1 MRISTSMLYAK
12 GVNSMQ
18 QQWSQLLH
26 TQQQV
31 ATGRRVLTP
40 SDDPIA
46 SARALEVGQSQSVNQ
61 QFLANQGHAND
72 AMRLVETQ
80 LTNVNDILQYARER
94 AVEAGNGALSGTEL
108 SFLAEDMK
116 SQFNALLALAN
127 SQDGNGDY
135 IFGGYRAQTQPYTG
149 DLAGVTYQGDQG
161 ERTVQVSASRYMPV
175 SLPGSAV
182 FDRTLTLDSTVT
194 SVVGNGHNTGS
205 ETPSV
210 TAVDPTAVRPGTRYQ
225 IRYSQPDPA
234 IPGTYTVSRLGQDGE
249 PVAWTSAELEA
260 MWPPAGTPP
269 AGYAVSADNRSID
282 FTPSGLPPY
291 APLELDGLTI
301 GLPDDPMP
309 DPLDVPQD
317 ARTVKDEVGDGDRF
331 EIFVPSTNLLENVAM
346 VAAALDS
353 PGASGAAGVVAFAL
367 TTLDAGHENILK
379 VRAQLGSQMG
389 EVEQLQSLGSDL
401 DGHYAEIITGL
412 VGLDSEGYAAAISQL
427 TQQQMFLQAA
437 QQSYMRISGLSLF
450 NYMG

>member
-46 SARALEVGQSQSVNQ
+46 SARALEVGQSQGVNQ
-61 QFLANQGHAND
+61 QFLANLGHADD
-72 AMRLVETQ
+72 AMRLVESQ
-80 LTNVNDILQYARER
+80 LTNVNDILQYAREQ
-94 AVEAGNGALSGTEL
+94 AVAAGTGALSQTEL
-108 SFLAEDMK
+108 SYLAEDMK

-135 IFGGYRAQTQPYTG
+135 IFGGYRAQTQPYSG

-182 FDRTLTLDSTVT
+182 FDRTLTLDAAAMP
-194 SVVGNGHNTGS
+194 VVGNGHNTGS
-205 ETPSV
+205 ETPRI
-210 TAVDPTAVRPGTRYQ
+210 TAVDPTAVRQGTRYQ
-225 IRYSQPDPA
+225 ISYSQPDPA
-234 IPGTYTVSRLGQDGE
+234 TPGTYTVSRVGQDGK
-249 PVAWTSAELEA
+249 PVAWTPAGLEA
-260 MWPPAGTPP
+260 MWPPAGSPP

-282 FTPSGLPPY
+282 FTPSGPPPY
-291 APLELDGLTI
+291 ALQLDGLSI
-301 GLPDDPMP
+301 ALPDDQMP
-309 DPLDVPQD
+309 DPLDASQET
-317 ARTVKDEVGDGDRF
+317 RTVKDEVGDGDQF

-367 TTLDAGHENILK
+367 TTFDAGHENILK

-401 DGHYAEIITGL
+401 DVHYAEIITGL
-412 VGLDSEGYAAAISQL
+412 VGLDSEDYAAAISQL